1 MSDLIDNTGGR
12 KFVAFMTG
20 LAAVG
25 IQYTAMSIIIGKEFA
40 TANFGNFILGVGSL
54 VGIYITG
61 NAVVNFSKS
70 G

>member
-1 MSDLIDNTGGR
+1 MTKLLEKSGGR
-12 KFVAFMTG
+12 KFASLIIG

-40 TANFGNFILGVGSL
+40 ISSFSNFVLGICGL
-54 VGIYITG
+54 VACYITG
-61 NAVVNFSKS
+61 NAVVNFSKN